1 MECGYN
7 KPVPRVELED
17 KPNIIQTVTLHK
29 VILASL
35 AKLSQFR
42 KGLSALGVAAAVKEY
57 PHLLHSYFSVEDN
70 DELTSGMCIEVY
82 MIQWYRSMHV
92 DSIRKLFT
100 EIRFSETG
108 TNAKTREEAACMHFV
123 DYLDD

>member
-1 MECGYN
+1 MQIEAITTIDELREKLIREENMDLLMECGYN

-35 AKLSQFR
+35 AELSQFR
-42 KGLSALGVAAAVKEY
+42 KGLSALGVAAAVKDY

-70 DELTSGMCIEVY
+70 YELTSGMCIEVY
-82 MIQWYRSMHV
+82 MIQWYRLLNFH
-92 DSIRKLFT
+92 
-100 EIRFSETG
+100 
-108 TNAKTREEAACMHFV
+108 ACRLHS
-123 DYLDD
+123 